1 MTETTMMSVTMMTP
15 PIAALA
21 IVMAERGGEDERAG
35 GLDSAPAM
43 IAASTDVLESAVEVA
58 DGVGLNTST
67 PFADSRGANGMGG
80 SVGAD

>member
-58 DGVGLNTST
+58 DG
-67 PFADSRGANGMGG
+67 D
-80 SVGAD
+80 